1 MMKRESGLFVRNSGD
16 GLFVSSFPP
25 YCPGASFTV
34 LWGVP
39 VGSEVTTRE
48 SLTKISFCIE

>member
-1 MMKRESGLFVRNSGD
+1 MKRESGLFVRNSGD